1 MKPALRP
8 LRTDLAFIAD
18 WIAPGSRVLD
28 LGCGDGTLLAHL
40 QLERGCT
47 GYGVDRDDAKVAAC
61 VRNGV
66 NVIQLNLNHGLG
78 LFGDDSFD
86 TVVQLQSLQAIVQVE
101 KNLREI
107 GRVGRE
113 AIISFPNFGHWRH
126 RTALALG
133 RMPVSESLPYE
144 WYDTPNLRCATIRD
158 FEVLARKT
166 GFEILDCVALN
177 HGKPV
182 RRLPNLLGTI
192 AVFRLRKAG

>member
-1 MKPALRP
+1 MKPLLKP

-47 GYGVDRDDAKVAAC
+47 GYGVDRDDHKVAAS
-61 VRNGV
+61 VRQGI

-78 LFGDDSFD
+78 IFGDDSFD
-86 TVVQLQSLQAIVQVE
+86 TVVQLQTLQAVVNVE
-101 KNLREI
+101 GVLREI

-126 RTALALG
+126 RAALVLG

-158 FEVLARKT
+158 FEVLARKN

-182 RRLPNLLGTI
+182 RHFPNLLGTL
-192 AVFRLRKAG
+192 AVFRLGKAG